1 LLLLLFLPP
10 WIQKKKSRR
19 SLTKRKEP
27 SLASG
32 HIWSPHDVSFFY
44 SLNSLLRCP
53 SSLLW

>member
-32 HIWSPHDVSFFY
+32 HIWSPHDVSFFLFSKF
-44 SLNSLLRCP
+44 SLALP
-53 SSLLW
+53 V